1 MLHVSYSMCCTA
13 MDDIMILNLDSLLPK
28 LDLDVAD
35 KKCNNSAKVII
46 SIGRNPNRHKMG
58 GDIEDVTH
66 YTA

>member
-1 MLHVSYSMCCTA
+1 MLHVSYLMCCTA
-13 MDDIMILNLDSLLPK
+13 LRWMISNLDSLLPK